1 MGPTMGIHDPEQDDD
16 LQIEVSPLQPQP
28 SSAAAG
34 PPPESATGQPLF
46 ASSRSRLAQRRR
58 GIIVVAALVVALVAL
73 ILTLAPTR
81 AALLGVV
88 LGPTPTA
95 TAPVRAGEDNLY
107 IALAPQWGAV
117 SLDGRML
124 SRLPV
129 EGIDQP
135 FHLARGVHVIRW
147 GFPPIID
154 ISCKLNVPS
163 ELGDT
168 CPRQVGIMP
177 GKKGIAS
184 VVSLQ
189 LSLANLK
196 PAYRRT
202 LLSAINA
209 ALSSHQSSEIV
220 RVGERYVDLAQ
231 PGTPVVA
238 TQPLQATL
246 SFVSDA
252 ENPGAQCVAID
263 SGPGADC
270 AMNGDCR
277 EICTAPWQTPPTT
290 WGGEWKGYTVAHKEW
305 SYATLQGRVVAANQ
319 PDIGGGLQ
327 FLSNSSFPVPVT
339 ITWDGSTWNV
349 KANIGASGLSAP
361 LPDLT
366 CASAWA
372 TIQYNYLSAPT
383 SAGWGAVTP
392 YYIPGNPPATGCLLA
407 LTVPGQT
414 PVLLL
419 HRFGVLLAASPATPC
434 ALSPCL
440 PVPDAYE
447 QALAQQLA
455 KKLPGLAGA
464 GY

>member
-1 MGPTMGIHDPEQDDD
+1 MGPTMGIHDPEQDGD

-28 SSAAAG
+28 SSAAAE
-34 PPPESATGQPLF
+34 PPPESATAQPLF
-46 ASSRSRLAQRRR
+46 APGRSRLAQRRR
-58 GIIVVAALVVALVAL
+58 GIIVVATLVVALVAL
-73 ILTLAPTR
+73 TLTLAPTR
-81 AALLGVV
+81 VVLLGVV

-107 IALAPQWGAV
+107 ITLNPAWGTV
-117 SLDGRML
+117 SLDGTKM
-124 SRLPV
+124 SHLPV

-135 FHLARGVHVIRW
+135 FHLARGAHVIRW
-147 GFPPIID
+147 RFPPIID
-154 ISCKLNVPS
+154 ISCKLTVPS

-189 LSLANLK
+189 MSLANLV
-196 PAYRRT
+196 PAYHVT
-202 LLSAINA
+202 LLSAIIA
-209 ALSSHQSSEIV
+209 ALNSQQSSEIV

-238 TQPLQATL
+238 TQPLRATL

-277 EICTAPWQTPPTT
+277 EICTAPWQTPAKTF
-290 WGGEWKGYTVAHKEW
+290 GGPWQGYTVAHEEW
-305 SYATLQGRVVAANQ
+305 SYATLQGHVVAANQ
-319 PDIGGGLQ
+319 PDIGGELQ

-339 ITWDGSTWNV
+339 ITWDGSTWKV
-349 KANIGASGLSAP
+349 TANIGTSGLSAP

-372 TIQYNYLSAPT
+372 TIQYNYLTPPT
-383 SAGWGAVTP
+383 TAGWGAATT
-392 YYIPGNPPATGCLLA
+392 YYIPGDPPATGCLLA
-407 LTVPGQT
+407 VTAPGQK
-414 PVLLL
+414 PILLL
-419 HRFGVLLAASPATPC
+419 HRFGVLLAANAATPC
-434 ALSPCL
+434 VLERCL

-447 QALAQQLA
+447 QALTRQLA
-455 KKLPGLAGA
+455 KKLPAVAGA
-464 GY
+464 GT